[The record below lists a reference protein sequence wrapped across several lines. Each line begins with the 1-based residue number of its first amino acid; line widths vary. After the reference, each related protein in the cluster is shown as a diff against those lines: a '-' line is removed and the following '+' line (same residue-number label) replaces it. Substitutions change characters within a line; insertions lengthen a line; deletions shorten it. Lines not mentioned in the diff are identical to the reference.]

1 MARIVSGLF
10 DRREDVELVIEHL
23 VQQNGLDRRRIA
35 VHAADGADA
44 AEEEEGFWASLRHLF
59 MPDEERHAYSEGI
72 RRGGIVLTA
81 ELEDAE
87 AGHAMAVFREHGAAD
102 LEDRRRA
109 WRGAGWQ
116 DYVPQGETGGLSP
129 AEMAA
134 LAAATAGTPDP
145 ADLGAPTG
153 REGREDEDLE
163 GTAALNPPTG
173 TRVPLVVEKKSGLR

>member
-23 VQQNGLDRRRIA
+23 VQQDGVDRRRIA

-44 AEEEEGFWASLRHLF
+44 AEEEGFWASLRHLF

-87 AGHAMAVFREHGAAD
+87 AGHAMAVLRDHGAAD
-102 LEDRRRA
+102 LEDRRRE

>member
-23 VQQNGLDRRRIA
+23 VQQDGLDRRRIA
-35 VHAADGADA
+35 VHATDGADA
-44 AEEEEGFWASLRHLF
+44 VAEEGFWASLRHLF
-59 MPDEERHAYSEGI
+59 MPDEDRHAYSEGI

-81 ELEDAE
+81 EVEEGE
-87 AGHAMAVFREHGAAD
+87 ADHAIAVFRDHGAAD
-102 LEDRRRA
+102 LEDRRRE

-145 ADLGAPTG
+145 ADLGAPTR
-153 REGREDEDLE
+153 REGREDEDIE
-163 GTAALNPPTG
+163 GTAALNPLTG